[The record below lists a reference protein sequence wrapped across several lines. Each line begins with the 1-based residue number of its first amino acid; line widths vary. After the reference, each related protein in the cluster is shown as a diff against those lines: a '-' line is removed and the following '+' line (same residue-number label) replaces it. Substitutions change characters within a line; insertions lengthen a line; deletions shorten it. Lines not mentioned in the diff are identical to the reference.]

1 MMPEWFLQAF
11 GIAAGIAGGAGSVYA
26 AIRADLAALHI
37 KADQAAQAAVRA
49 HERIDDFFNHANRR
63 GHT

>member
-1 MMPEWFLQAF
+1 MPEWVIQAF

-37 KADQAAQAAVRA
+37 KADQAAQAATRA
-49 HERIDDFFNHANRR
+49 HQRIDEFFNHQRR
-63 GHT
+63 GTT